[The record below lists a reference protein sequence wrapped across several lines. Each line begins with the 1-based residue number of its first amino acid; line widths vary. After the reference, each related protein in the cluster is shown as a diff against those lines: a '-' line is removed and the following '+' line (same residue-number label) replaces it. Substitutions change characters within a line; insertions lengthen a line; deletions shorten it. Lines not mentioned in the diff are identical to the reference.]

1 MPSTQSP
8 LPSGFGMRSEPA
20 DILDGVDLSGRH
32 VVITG
37 GYSGLG
43 LETTRALA
51 GAGASIVAPARRP
64 DHAAEV
70 FADEGLTDSVT
81 VGTLDLAD
89 LTSVAAFAQTQLDDG
104 TPIDIMI
111 DNAAIM
117 ACPETRV
124 GDGWEAQFA
133 TNHLGHFALVN
144 RLWPLIAAGGR
155 RDGGARVV
163 ALSSTGH
170 KRSPIRWDDIHFEHD
185 YEKWTAYG
193 QAKTANSLFAVHLD
207 VMGEPHGVRAF
218 AVHPGGIMTPLQR
231 FLPQEEMIA
240 MGWVDEEGN
249 VNELFKT
256 PTQGAT
262 TTLWCATSSQLDGM
276 GGVYCEN
283 CDIASPTDTDGPF
296 ARFMGVDAH
305 AIDLDEAA
313 RLWQLSA
320 ELTGVDAFA

>member
-1 MPSTQSP
+1 
-8 LPSGFGMRSEPA
+8 MRSEPGE
-20 DILDGVDLSGRH
+20 ILDGVDLTGRR

-43 LETTRALA
+43 LETTRALSA
-51 GAGASIVAPARRP
+51 VGATIVAPARRP
-64 DHAAEV
+64 DHARQV
-70 FADEGLTDSVT
+70 FADEGLADVT
-81 VGTLDLAD
+81 VGELDLGD
-89 LTSVAAFAQTQLDDG
+89 LSSVEAFATTQLADG

-144 RLWPLIAAGGR
+144 RLWPLIAAAGAA
-155 RDGGARVV
+155 GGARVV
-163 ALSSTGH
+163 SLSSTGH
-170 KRSPIRWDDIHFEHD
+170 KRSPIRWDDVHFTSGD

-193 QAKTANSLFAVHLD
+193 QAKTANALFAVQLD
-207 VMGEPHGVRAF
+207 RLGESSGVRAF

-231 FLPQEEMIA
+231 HLTQEEMTA
-240 MGWVDEEGN
+240 MGWIDSDGN
-249 VNELFKT
+249 PNEVFKT

-276 GGVYCEN
+276 GGVYCED
-283 CDIASPTDTDGPF
+283 CDIANPTDPESPF
-296 ARFMGVDAH
+296 ARFLGVDPH
-305 AIDLDEAA
+305 AVDPAEAE
-313 RLWQLSA
+313 RLWSLSA
-320 ELTGVDAFA
+320 ELTGVNAFA